1 MNDFHL
7 PSEDGFFVSENE
19 TEKEKVMN
27 KYRDN
32 SDSWIW
38 NSRYIIGVI
47 DGNEDERIRKGVRP
61 DRTYQE
67 RNERIEEMIKQVEK
81 DNQDTFDEW
90 KEEGGEDFM
99 IDLTRHQIETLW

>member
-1 MNDFHL
+1 
-7 PSEDGFFVSENE
+7 
-19 TEKEKVMN
+19 MN

-47 DGNEDERIRKGVRP
+47 DGNESKNKERCK
-61 DRTYQE
+61 TFQE

-99 IDLTRHQIETLW
+99 IDLTRDQVETLW